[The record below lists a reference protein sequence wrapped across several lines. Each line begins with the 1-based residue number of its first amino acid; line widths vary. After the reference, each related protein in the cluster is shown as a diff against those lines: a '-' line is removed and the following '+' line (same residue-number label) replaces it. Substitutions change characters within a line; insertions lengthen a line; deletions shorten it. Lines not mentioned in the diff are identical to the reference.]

1 MKSEIIFDEVRSEG
15 AKNAV
20 ARARQLCEIKW
31 SAKREC
37 IVNDNGSWG
46 YLIPARSRRT
56 HMHPNIYSGVP
67 YSSTRVLDKFV
78 GLDISP
84 STFVSATENP
94 LSIVYTR
101 DISDE
106 TDPAF
111 NPRISNVYFSYGVVC
126 SSLACYAMDFPMHYS
141 TREWDQIP
149 ELYEVAQES
158 IDDIAVADT
167 IVTFNQA
174 VGHTGGHV
182 AVITDVARDREGQ
195 VMRVEITEGWNP
207 LQRVRWD
214 TREAFEARML
224 RNGGKYLVFRNKNI
238 DFVRPPMQI
247 EEASTDLMLD
257 LGAFSAYREGE
268 AVQFLIAAAADAI
281 VIEGERGESLRIEK
295 ELFEKT
301 ESDGVVYTTY
311 TSASLAAGF
320 FHAFLEINGEKSAPV
335 SFSVMRANRPR
346 LTRQNGDALPRV
358 AFTPVAADGTPLT
371 RESACLY
378 KKDTG
383 ALVKCPSYALSYEGK
398 LYTAYGALYEADGKL
413 FMRPITRMEDKD
425 GNEITSF
432 EIGKPIEL
440 YIAAAEEG
448 EPLLVNFSDS
458 HPEYAYSLC
467 PKEEAA
473 VTFDQRLITEEEKNA
488 GKLIFS
494 AIPSPYNRF
503 IGLSVIYKNEH
514 GKLTSEPYPFI
525 VL

>member
-1 MKSEIIFDEVRSEG
+1 MKNEFLFDEIASEG
-15 AKNAV
+15 VKNAV

-37 IVNDNGSWG
+37 ILNENGACG
-46 YLIPARSRRT
+46 FLIPARSGRP
-56 HMHPNIYSGVP
+56 HMHPKSYSGVP
-67 YSSTRVLDKFV
+67 YSSSRVLDKFV

-84 STFVSATENP
+84 STFLSATENP
-94 LSIVYTR
+94 VSILYTR

-106 TDPAF
+106 TDPAY
-111 NPRISNVYFSYGVVC
+111 NPRITNVYFSYGVVC

-141 TREWDQIP
+141 TREWGHIP

-158 IDDIAVADT
+158 IDGIAIADT
-167 IVTFNQA
+167 IVTFQKNF
-174 VGHTGGHV
+174 GRTGGHV
-182 AVITDVARDREGQ
+182 ALITDIARDSEGR
-195 VMRVEITEGWNP
+195 VMRVEITEGWEP
-207 LQRVRWD
+207 FPRVRWD
-214 TREAFEARML
+214 SREAFEARMV
-224 RNGGKYLVFRNKNI
+224 RNGGRYLVFRYKNI
-238 DFVRPPMQI
+238 DLVRPPMQI
-247 EEASTDLMLD
+247 EEAPTDLMLD

-268 AVQFLIAAAADAI
+268 AVQFLITVAADAL
-281 VIEGERGESLRIEK
+281 VIEGDRGEDLRIEK

-301 ESDGVVYTTY
+301 ESDGVLYTTY
-311 TSASLAAGF
+311 TSTSLAAGF
-320 FHAFLEINGEKSAPV
+320 YRACLEINGEKSAPV
-335 SFSVMRANRPR
+335 AFSVMRANRPR

-378 KKDTG
+378 KKDTDT
-383 ALVKCPSYALSYEGK
+383 LLKCPSYALSYEGK
-398 LYTAYGALYEADGKL
+398 LYTAYGALCEADGKL
-413 FMRPITRMEDKD
+413 FMYPTTRMEDKD
-425 GNEITSF
+425 GNKITSF
-432 EIGKPIEL
+432 EIGKPVEL
-440 YIAAAEEG
+440 YIAVAEEG
-448 EPLLVNFSDS
+448 EPLLVDFSDS

-514 GKLTSEPYPFI
+514 GKLTSEPYTMI